1 MYILSN
7 MKGGINVHIQI
18 LEPLSDE
25 VGVISTVP
33 YEEYLL
39 KVITEDTIN
48 RMKKELED
56 LLGKDYPPIV
66 KKGGYHINL
75 NPMKCP
81 PHNKRTINCIKDV
94 DVRLSVPVC
103 DLSKINLNGRVY
115 INPKPNTWWNVLSI
129 KEKEKIII

>member
-1 MYILSN
+1 M
-7 MKGGINVHIQI
+7 HIQI

-66 KKGGYHINL
+66 EKRGYHINL

-81 PHNKRTINCIKDV
+81 PHNKRTINCIKGI
-94 DVRLSVPVC
+94 DVRLPVPVC

-115 INPKPNTWWNVLSI
+115 INLKPNTWWNVLSI
-129 KEKEKIII
+129 KEREKIII